1 VTGVARPGP
10 FRLDGQVALVTGAT
24 KNIGRAIA
32 GTFAA
37 AGASLVLTART
48 ASDLEARCAELRAR
62 GTRVHPVVGDVA
74 SDDDVRRTVAAAQA
88 TFGRIDVLVNNAY
101 SAGRARPFALD
112 VPDEDWDSCW
122 RANVLGPYRLM
133 QLAGRLMIDNGGGSI
148 INILSISAFRH
159 DPGMTAYAATK
170 AALWSLTRYIATEAA
185 PAVRVNAIS
194 PGPITDDGLPRSKGM
209 ERNLPLIPMARGGL
223 PGEIAT
229 VALFLASPASSY
241 VTGQVVGVD
250 GGLAR
255 HVV

>member
-1 VTGVARPGP
+1 MTIAAGP
-10 FRLDGQVALVTGAT
+10 PSFRLDGQVAIVTGAT

-32 GTFAA
+32 DAFAG

-48 ASDLEARCAELRAR
+48 ESDLEVRCRELRAD
-62 GTRVHPVVGDVA
+62 GVRVHGVVADVA
-74 SDDDVRRTVAAAQA
+74 SDADVRRTVAEAEDA
-88 TFGRIDVLVNNAY
+88 FGRVDVLVNNAY
-101 SAGRARPFALD
+101 SAGTARPFALD
-112 VPDEDWDSCW
+112 VPDQDWDSCW

-133 QLAGRLMIDNGGGSI
+133 QLAGRLMIDRGGGSI

-170 AALWSLTRYIATEAA
+170 AALWSLTRYVATEAA

-194 PGPITDDGLPRSKGM
+194 PGPITPNGLPRTRGM
-209 ERNLPLIPMARGGL
+209 ERNLPLIPMGRCGV
-223 PGEIAT
+223 PHEIAM

-241 VTGQVVGVD
+241 VTGQVIGVD

>member
-1 VTGVARPGP
+1 VTIATAAAP

-24 KNIGRAIA
+24 KNIGRSIA
-32 GTFAA
+32 ATFAA

-48 ASDLEARCAELRAR
+48 ASDLEASCEQLRSGGAQVR
-62 GTRVHPVVGDVA
+62 AVPGDVA
-74 SDDDVRRTVAAAQA
+74 LDADVRRAVAAAID

-101 SAGRARPFALD
+101 SAGAARPFALD

-133 QLAGRLMIDNGGGSI
+133 QLAGRLMIEQGGGSI

-170 AALWSLTRYIATEAA
+170 AALWSLTRYVATEAA
-185 PAVRVNAIS
+185 PTVRVNAIS
-194 PGPITDDGLPRSKGM
+194 PGPITENGLPRTEVE
-209 ERNLPLIPMARGGL
+209 ERNLPLIPMARGGV
-223 PGEIAT
+223 PAEIAT

-241 VTGQVVGVD
+241 VTGQVIGVD